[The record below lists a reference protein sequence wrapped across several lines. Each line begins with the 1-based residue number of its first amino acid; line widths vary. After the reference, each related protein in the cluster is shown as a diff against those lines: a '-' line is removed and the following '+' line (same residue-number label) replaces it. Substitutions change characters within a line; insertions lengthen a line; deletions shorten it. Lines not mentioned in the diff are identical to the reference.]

1 MWWIWNTILVFAIAT
16 NIILIPYGIGFE
28 GDYATHPLIIFGVIV
43 YMCDIF
49 VRMRTAITND
59 NKICTDVNAIFEDY
73 LNKWLLLDVIATF
86 PFEYIFI
93 ATKDSGL
100 RLVMLLKLLKIGRL
114 IETVNIFMRNTR
126 SSFSMSCFFL
136 SLFVLYGILM
146 HF

>member
-93 ATKDSGL
+93 ADTN
-100 RLVMLLKLLKIGRL
+100 LLINSYLKSYL
-114 IETVNIFMRNTR
+114 
-126 SSFSMSCFFL
+126 
-136 SLFVLYGILM
+136 
-146 HF
+146 